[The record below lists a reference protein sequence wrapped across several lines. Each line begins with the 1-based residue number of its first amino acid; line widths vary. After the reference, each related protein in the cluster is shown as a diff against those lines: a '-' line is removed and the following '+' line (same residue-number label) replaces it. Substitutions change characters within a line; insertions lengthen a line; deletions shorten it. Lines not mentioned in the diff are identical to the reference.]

1 MDFFLG
7 CGHCKRSKPEFVK
20 AAAHFKDD
28 IKHEFAAVDC
38 TSDNCKQTCSD
49 NNVDGFPTFVLFK
62 YGQFVQKYHKERTV
76 SDFFFSNL
84 QKSEKDILKIGNFE
98 RLLKNNLLFFFGKKF
113 LKFFSIMNKGNYQ
126 NY

>member
-1 MDFFLG
+1 MPRVSILVRSFRVVFNTYWKKNLLG

-62 YGQFVQKYHKERTV
+62 YGQFVQKYHKDRMV
-76 SDFFFSNL
+76 SDFFFLIYKKVRKTFWKSGISNV
-84 QKSEKDILKIGNFE
+84 
-98 RLLKNNLLFFFGKKF
+98 
-113 LKFFSIMNKGNYQ
+113 Y
-126 NY
+126 